1 MTSRNAI
8 IIVVTVC
15 VLAGLGLV
23 LTMHKVADVVAPA
36 AVTPAAPTPDTAPAV
51 YPATPATDTDTATP
65 ATAASPAATP
75 ATTIPPPWAVNA
87 PTTPTAADTPAA
99 VTPDA
104 AAIAE
109 RAAFEQAMKALQGQG
124 DASETAGV
132 NTNAMEANLLV
143 AKQAQ
148 ALTSEIQQ
156 LIGDTN
162 NPNQHALLHEK
173 VVELTNLQQRLRSDI
188 HVPVV
193 PPQPGAQ

>member
-36 AVTPAAPTPDTAPAV
+36 AVTPAAPTSGAAPAV
-51 YPATPATDTDTATP
+51 HPATPATDTDTATP